1 MKDFRPFELR
11 RSLQIWNLFLA
22 IFSVIGAYKTG
33 KGLFA
38 EVSDRGLTES
48 YCKKTGYWSGDS
60 GYWTFLFCYSK
71 ILEFGDTLFI
81 VLRKKPLIFL
91 HWYHHIATLNYAVLG
106 YPSFAAYNSWIIWLN
121 LVVHSIM
128 YLYYFLAA
136 CKIRLPPIVSQI
148 ITTLQISQFII
159 TTLILCHVGYLILI
173 GYPCE
178 VTALSYFYCLFMEIS
193 YVYLFAK
200 LFHESYVKNG
210 GKKFK
215 QN

>member
-11 RSLQIWNLFLA
+11 RSLQIWNLSLA
-22 IFSVIGAYKTG
+22 IFSGVGALITG
-33 KGLFA
+33 KAIFQ
-38 EVSDRGLTES
+38 EVLNHGLTES
-48 YCKKTGYWSGDS
+48 YCKKGDFWHGLS

-71 ILEFGDTLFI
+71 ILELGDTFFI

-91 HWYHHIATLNYAVLG
+91 HWYHHIATLNYAFLTYIDG
-106 YPSFAAYNSWIIWLN
+106 TAYNPYIIFIN
-121 LVVHSIM
+121 FFVHSIM
-128 YLYYFLAA
+128 YFYYFLAA
-136 CKIRLPPIVSQI
+136 CKIRVPPIVSQI